1 MKTFKKVL
9 ASTLAAAMVVTALP
23 VTPANAAAAPKLST
37 TKAAVYVGQSK
48 TIKVTTPKTWKKVKV
63 KATTSKKSVATVKA
77 SKKKITVKAV
87 KAGKAKVTV
96 KVTGKKSGKAVKKT
110 LKATITVKNPT
121 LAVSA
126 ANVVAVG
133 STETI
138 KATVK
143 PANAKVSYK
152 TSDATIATV
161 DAKGVVTGVKA
172 GDVTITVSAKSGKKT
187 VSKDVKMTVK
197 TAILKSATQTE
208 ANKIEAVIAGDTKDL
223 KAGDF
228 KVTNTA
234 TNATVA
240 VKAVTAKKNVADT
253 FVIETFGEMTD
264 AKDYS
269 VEYAGTAVKFTAT
282 DGAVAKVGITT
293 KEIPAASA
301 TEVKATTLDKNG
313 VILKYFGI
321 DEGNTSKGYATS
333 EVKFAKGYQ
342 DGSKLYLPAVGDTAT
357 VKVTYHTG
365 TFGTDGKETGN
376 IEDTFTVSAV
386 DPSLVNLTYAVTVDN
401 ADATHSTAPA
411 WKANSFK
418 ANNQVKIGDVRTAY
432 VRITK
437 EDGTDIDNYGD
448 YKVEGSDKTKLLV
461 AETTLTAGNTTQI
474 AVNGVAEGT
483 AYILVK
489 KDDKTVASLPLTVVG
504 KPVATTLDLNKTSA
518 TVAKTVSTVSESVTA
533 TIKDQYGDA
542 MSTDS
547 AKITV
552 LGTPN
557 KDAEFNNTPVKAGD
571 DVTSGFSSTDKKT
584 FTFNGSKFS
593 TKGTYTFKISSKN
606 GDKTLDRT
614 FTVNVVDKPANGVA
628 QSYEVKV
635 DNAEIDTTINKN
647 GDKPSNITV
656 NVAQMANGAAFDTVE
671 AQYVKYVVKKGTD
684 TIFETSG
691 KTSAAINS
699 GSNATDDL
707 TIAAVKQSG
716 EKYDKLL
723 SAGTY
728 NVTATFYVKTT
739 STGSE
744 FRASADTDFKKV
756 TVGGSF
762 VIKDTQDSKVTF
774 TIENNDLS
782 TTVASAFENQS
793 YVKVYYDG
801 QLQTIAHGD
810 VIEVKGTSLT
820 NGGAYVTTVKLYVT
834 VSGSNTV
841 KVPVTVTVN
850 DQFKKCTGLNN

>member
-1 MKTFKKVL
+1 ML
-9 ASTLAAAMVVTALP
+9 
-23 VTPANAAAAPKLST
+23 
-37 TKAAVYVGQSK
+37 
-48 TIKVTTPKTWKKVKV
+48 
-63 KATTSKKSVATVKA
+63 
-77 SKKKITVKAV
+77 
-87 KAGKAKVTV
+87 
-96 KVTGKKSGKAVKKT
+96 
-110 LKATITVKNPT
+110 LK
-121 LAVSA
+121 
-126 ANVVAVG
+126 
-133 STETI
+133 
-138 KATVK
+138 
-143 PANAKVSYK
+143 
-152 TSDATIATV
+152 
-161 DAKGVVTGVKA
+161 
-172 GDVTITVSAKSGKKT
+172 
-187 VSKDVKMTVK
+187 
-197 TAILKSATQTE
+197 TE
-208 ANKIEAVIAGDTKDL
+208 ANKIEAVIVGDTKDL

-240 VKAVTAKKNVADT
+240 VKTVTAKKNVADT

-313 VILKYFGI
+313 VVLKYFGI

-376 IEDTFTVSAV
+376 IEDTFTVTAV

-401 ADATHSTAPA
+401 ADAIHSTAPA

-437 EDGTDIDNYGD
+437 EDGTDIDNYSD

-461 AETTLTAGNTTQI
+461 AETTLASGNATQI
-474 AVNGVAEGT
+474 AVNGVAEGS

-504 KPVATTLDLNKTSA
+504 KPVATTLNLNKTSA
-518 TVAKTVSTVSESVTA
+518 TVTKASNKVPASVTA

-557 KDAEFNNTPVKAGD
+557 KDAEFNNTKVKAGD
-571 DVTSGFSSTDKKT
+571 DVTVGFPTSDNKT
-584 FTFNGSKFS
+584 FTFDGSKFD

-614 FTVNVVDKPANGVA
+614 FTVNVVDAPANNVA

-647 GDKPSNITV
+647 GDMPSNITV
-656 NVAQMANGAAFDTVE
+656 NVAQMANGAAFDTVG
-671 AQYVKYVVKKGTD
+671 AQTM
-684 TIFETSG
+684 
-691 KTSAAINS
+691 
-699 GSNATDDL
+699 
-707 TIAAVKQSG
+707 
-716 EKYDKLL
+716 L
-723 SAGTY
+723 SM
-728 NVTATFYVKTT
+728 
-739 STGSE
+739 
-744 FRASADTDFKKV
+744 
-756 TVGGSF
+756 
-762 VIKDTQDSKVTF
+762 
-774 TIENNDLS
+774 L
-782 TTVASAFENQS
+782 
-793 YVKVYYDG
+793 
-801 QLQTIAHGD
+801 
-810 VIEVKGTSLT
+810 
-820 NGGAYVTTVKLYVT
+820 
-834 VSGSNTV
+834 
-841 KVPVTVTVN
+841 
-850 DQFKKCTGLNN
+850 

>member
-23 VTPANAAAAPKLST
+23 VTSANAAAAPKLST

-48 TIKVTTPKTWKKVKV
+48 TIKVTTPKTWKSVKV
-63 KATTSKKSVATVKA
+63 KATTSKKSVAKVKA
-77 SKKKITVKAV
+77 SKKKVTVKAV
-87 KAGKAKVTV
+87 KAGTAKVTV

-110 LKATITVKNPT
+110 LKATITVKNPA
-121 LAVSA
+121 LSVSA
-126 ANVVAVG
+126 ASEVAVG
-133 STETI
+133 STEAI

-143 PANAKVSYK
+143 PANTKVTYT
-152 TSDATIATV
+152 TSDEKIATV
-161 DAKGVVTGVKA
+161 DAKGVVTGVAA
-172 GDVTITVSAKSGKKT
+172 GDVTITVKAGKTTKT
-187 VSKDVKMTVK
+187 VKMAVKK
-197 TAILKSATQTE
+197 AILKSATQTE
-208 ANKIEAVIAGDTKDL
+208 ANKIEAVIVGDTKDL

-240 VKAVTAKKNVADT
+240 VKTVTAKKNVADT

-313 VILKYFGI
+313 VVLKYFGI

-376 IEDTFTVSAV
+376 IEDTFTVTAV

-411 WKANSFK
+411 WEANSFK

-437 EDGTDIDNYGD
+437 EDGSDIDNYSD

-461 AETTLTAGNTTQI
+461 ADTTLTAGNATQI

-483 AYILVK
+483 TYILVK

-518 TVAKTVSTVSESVTA
+518 TVAKTVSTVTESVTA
-533 TIKDQYGDA
+533 TIKDQYGDS

-547 AKITV
+547 AKVTV

-557 KDAEFNNTPVKAGD
+557 KDAKFNNTTVKAGD
-571 DVTSGFSSTDKKT
+571 DVTVGFSTSDNKT
-584 FTFNGSKFS
+584 FTFDGSKFD

-656 NVAQMANGAAFDTVE
+656 NVAQMANGAAFDTVD

-691 KTSAAINS
+691 KTSAAIND
-699 GSNATDDL
+699 GSNAAADL
-707 TIAAVKQSG
+707 TIAAVSQNG
-716 EKYDKLL
+716 VKYDKLL

-739 STGSE
+739 STGST
-744 FRASADTDFKKV
+744 FSASDATDYKKV

-774 TIENNDLS
+774 TIENNNLS

-801 QLQTIAHGD
+801 QLQTIASGD

-850 DQFKKCTGLNN
+850 DQFKNCTGLK

>member
-1 MKTFKKVL
+1 MLQIPVL
-9 ASTLAAAMVVTALP
+9 STLLTV
-23 VTPANAAAAPKLST
+23 
-37 TKAAVYVGQSK
+37 
-48 TIKVTTPKTWKKVKV
+48 W
-63 KATTSKKSVATVKA
+63 SVEN
-77 SKKKITVKAV
+77 I
-87 KAGKAKVTV
+87 V
-96 KVTGKKSGKAVKKT
+96 KVTGKKSGKSVKKT
-110 LKATITVKNPT
+110 LKATITVKNPA
-121 LAVSA
+121 LSVSA
-126 ANVVAVG
+126 ASEVAVG
-133 STETI
+133 STEAI

-143 PANAKVSYK
+143 PANTKVTYT
-152 TSDATIATV
+152 TSDEKIATV
-161 DAKGVVTGVKA
+161 DAKGVVTGVAA
-172 GDVTITVSAKSGKKT
+172 GDVTITVKAGKTTKT
-187 VSKDVKMTVK
+187 VKMAVKK
-197 TAILKSATQTE
+197 AILKSATQTE

-313 VILKYFGI
+313 VVLKYFGI

-437 EDGTDIDNYGD
+437 EDGTDIDNYSD

-461 AETTLTAGNTTQI
+461 AETTLASGNATQI
-474 AVNGVAEGT
+474 AVNGVAEGS

-518 TVAKTVSTVSESVTA
+518 TVTKASNKVPASVTA

-557 KDAEFNNTPVKAGD
+557 KDAEFNNATVKAGD
-571 DVTSGFSSTDKKT
+571 DVTAGFTINDNKT
-584 FTFNGSKFS
+584 FTFDGSKFD

-614 FTVNVVDKPANGVA
+614 FTVNVVDAPANGVA

-635 DNAEIDTTINKN
+635 DNAEIDTTINAK
-647 GDKPSNITV
+647 GEMPSNIKV
-656 NVAQMANGAAFDTVE
+656 NVAQMANGAAFDVVD

-699 GSNATDDL
+699 GSNGTADL
-707 TIAAVKQSG
+707 TIAAVNQNA

-739 STGSE
+739 STGSS
-744 FRASADTDFKKV
+744 FSVSDATDYKKV

-774 TIENNDLS
+774 TIENNDL
-782 TTVASAFENQS
+782 TGTVATAFASQS

-801 QLQTIAHGD
+801 QLQTIDPSD

-834 VSGSNTV
+834 VSGSNGKV

-850 DQFKKCTGLNN
+850 DQFKNCSALK